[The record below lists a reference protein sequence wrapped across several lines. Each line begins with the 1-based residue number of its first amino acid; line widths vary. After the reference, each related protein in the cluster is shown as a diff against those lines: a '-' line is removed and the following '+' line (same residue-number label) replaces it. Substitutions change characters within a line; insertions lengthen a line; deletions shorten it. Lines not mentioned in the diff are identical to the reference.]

1 VFVSDCLNV
10 NENGCLTIGGMDTV
24 SLAKEFGTPLYVMDE
39 QTIHRSAELYRTS
52 IEKYYGGNGLVLYA
66 SKAFSCKEI
75 YRIVN
80 SEGLGVD
87 VVSGGELFTAMQ
99 AGFPAEK
106 IYFHGNN
113 KTAAELE
120 YALDCGVGQIV
131 VDNMTELEL
140 LNIIAKNRGKKPSIL
155 FRIKPGID
163 AHTHDFIMTGQIDSK
178 FGFALETGEAEQA
191 VKRALELENVKLVG
205 ADCHI
210 GSQIFDIAP
219 FELAAKVMVN
229 FMADMYDKYEV
240 VLTQLDLGGGFGIK
254 YVSSHD
260 PVEYDKYMQKVS
272 VTVKSTCEKRGIQ
285 LPFILIEPGRSIVG
299 PAGITL
305 YTVGSIKEI
314 PNIRTYVAVDGG
326 MADNPRYALYG
337 APYDAVIANRALLPR
352 DKTVTIAGRCCESGD
367 LIQENIAIQTP
378 TVGDTLA
385 VFATGAYNYSM
396 ASNYNRLPRPD
407 TVMVKDGKS
416 RVIIKRESYEDIIKN
431 DV

>member
-1 VFVSDCLNV
+1 
-10 NENGCLTIGGMDTV
+10 
-24 SLAKEFGTPLYVMDE
+24 
-39 QTIHRSAELYRTS
+39 
-52 IEKYYGGNGLVLYA
+52 
-66 SKAFSCKEI
+66 
-75 YRIVN
+75 
-80 SEGLGVD
+80 
-87 VVSGGELFTAMQ
+87 
-99 AGFPAEK
+99 
-106 IYFHGNN
+106 
-113 KTAAELE
+113 
-120 YALDCGVGQIV
+120 
-131 VDNMTELEL
+131 
-140 LNIIAKNRGKKPSIL
+140 
-155 FRIKPGID
+155 
-163 AHTHDFIMTGQIDSK
+163 
-178 FGFALETGEAEQA
+178 
-191 VKRALELENVKLVG
+191 
-205 ADCHI
+205 
-210 GSQIFDIAP
+210 
-219 FELAAKVMVN
+219 
-229 FMADMYDKYEV
+229 MYDKYGV

-299 PAGITL
+299 SAGITL

-337 APYDAVIANRALLPR
+337 APYDAVIANRAISPR

-396 ASNYNRLPRPD
+396 ASNYNRLPRPA
-407 TVMVKDGKS
+407 TIMIKDGKA